1 MQTSL
6 ALAHRRHL
14 FAQALEPLRMQLRY
28 ATLAQS
34 KQQGNLL
41 KGQIITTQRTMV
53 QLAVISVD
61 EIPTRMSLSSFD
73 VVRLE
78 PASA

>member
-1 MQTSL
+1 
-6 ALAHRRHL
+6 
-14 FAQALEPLRMQLRY
+14 LRY

-41 KGQIITTQRTMV
+41 EGQIITTQRTMA